1 MSRVVET
8 NALLAGATD
17 AMAACQSRAMGD
29 VVPEH
34 TLIGTEH
41 RRAWV

>member
-1 MSRVVET
+1 MSKVLET
-8 NALLAGATD
+8 NAVLAGATD
-17 AMAACQSRAMGD
+17 AMAACKSRAMRD